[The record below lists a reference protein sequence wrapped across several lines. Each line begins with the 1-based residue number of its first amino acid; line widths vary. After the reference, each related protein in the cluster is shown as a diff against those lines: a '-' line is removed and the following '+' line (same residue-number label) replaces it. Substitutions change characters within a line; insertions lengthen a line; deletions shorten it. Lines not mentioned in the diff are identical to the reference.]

1 VPDGLVRP
9 IRFAIV
15 GVANT
20 LVDFGV
26 FATLIAS
33 TEVSPMI
40 ASVAGYSAGTVNSYI
55 FNRNWTF
62 SKLRTSAWSSEL
74 LRFITV
80 NIAAIGLSTF
90 VVLALVPA
98 LGPLLAKVTSVAVTF
113 VFTYTLSCTVVFGRM
128 RRVPLAHLEG

>member
-1 VPDGLVRP
+1 VPDGFVRP

-20 LVDFGV
+20 LVDFGI

-33 TEVSPMI
+33 TAVSPMI

-55 FNRNWTF
+55 LNRNWTF
-62 SKLRTSAWSSEL
+62 SELRTSAWRSEL
-74 LRFITV
+74 PRFITV

-90 VVLALVPA
+90 VVLVLTPT
-98 LGPLLAKVTSVAVTF
+98 LGPLQAKLISVAVTF
-113 VFTYTLSCTVVFGRM
+113 VFTYTLSCTVVFGRASGAL
-128 RRVPLAHLEG
+128 VDLGG